1 MLIKSLNGETMASK
15 YNIWERIIDKLMS
28 ARFVIV
34 VSIAGTLCLAVLQSF
49 RIVTLDCV
57 DKETLMF
64 RKEVFMYVMGVFS
77 GIAGSVI
84 SSYFQ
89 RHDRVNKDNST
100 DELNKP

>member
-1 MLIKSLNGETMASK
+1 MASK

-34 VSIAGTLCLAVLQSF
+34 VAISGTLCIAVLQSF
-49 RIVTLDCV
+49 RIVSLECA
-57 DKETLMF
+57 DKEVIMF

-89 RHDRVNKDNST
+89 RHDRVPKDNPT
-100 DELNKP
+100 DELNKS

>member
-1 MLIKSLNGETMASK
+1 MADK
-15 YNIWERIIDKLMS
+15 YKMWERVIDKLMS

-49 RIVTLDCV
+49 KIVSLDCV
-57 DKETLMF
+57 DKEILAF

-89 RHDRVNKDNST
+89 RQDRVTKDNTT